1 MKALILAAEDRTAY
15 IGDIPRPEPA
25 ANELLIR
32 VKAVALNPIDPLY
45 VAHPLGDSG
54 RTVGSDFAGTII
66 QTGGDVPTEADLGVG
81 NEVAG
86 FLQGACSVNE
96 RPGAFAEFV
105 VVPWDLSM
113 EGTQVG
119 DSGAGCGSPFAYDRE
134 QVFQE
139 HPEWKSA
146 APSRWDE
153 ADVINV
159 FVYGA
164 STSVALFAAQMIRL
178 SAKSSGKAIKLYGA
192 ASEARWKLLKA
203 EPYGYDALVDYQD
216 PDWPEQIRGFTG
228 GIGIHYAFDCISEAS
243 SVERTCSTLARDGKI
258 AIVRSREGGAWKPHN
273 ISVEPIYG
281 AVWEALGEE
290 VQYQGFTVRRS
301 PAARGFAVAFYAWLG
316 ESIASELSPNPIR
329 LMPGGLGS
337 VVHDGFQL
345 LGAGGMEERRT
356 VRAEPWMRPVSAE
369 KIVYNI

>member
-66 QTGGDVPTEADLGVG
+66 QTGGDVPPDADLGVG

-105 VVPWDLSM
+105 VVPWDLVWKVPKSVTLEQAAGVSLVALTSAQAIWYRLGM
-113 EGTQVG
+113 E
-119 DSGAGCGSPFAYDRE
+119 APFAYDRE

-164 STSVALFAAQMIRL
+164 STSVRNRAAKLSSCTAQLARLGGSFSKQSHTGMTLSLTTKTLTGQSKSEGLLAALGYTMHSTVFL
-178 SAKSSGKAIKLYGA
+178 KLV
-192 ASEARWKLLKA
+192 
-203 EPYGYDALVDYQD
+203 P
-216 PDWPEQIRGFTG
+216 
-228 GIGIHYAFDCISEAS
+228 S
-243 SVERTCSTLARDGKI
+243 SVP
-258 AIVRSREGGAWKPHN
+258 VRPSHAMGR
-273 ISVEPIYG
+273 
-281 AVWEALGEE
+281 
-290 VQYQGFTVRRS
+290 
-301 PAARGFAVAFYAWLG
+301 
-316 ESIASELSPNPIR
+316 
-329 LMPGGLGS
+329 
-337 VVHDGFQL
+337 
-345 LGAGGMEERRT
+345 
-356 VRAEPWMRPVSAE
+356 
-369 KIVYNI
+369 